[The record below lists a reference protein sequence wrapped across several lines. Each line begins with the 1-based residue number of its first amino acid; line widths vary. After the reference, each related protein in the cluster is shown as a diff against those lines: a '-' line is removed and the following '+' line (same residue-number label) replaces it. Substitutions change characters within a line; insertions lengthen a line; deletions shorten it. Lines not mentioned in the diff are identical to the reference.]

1 MQDFDPGLRDRK
13 FRHREASMKK
23 NLLVFCFL
31 LVLFPY
37 HSVYAKFPVHLGGFV
52 LGEDISHY
60 HHLMDMETCHELPFN
75 EYLEEGQILPQPGF
89 KSGLVAYGMCRNPQ
103 KIVRIKLKFSDSS
116 KAFFEQLLKKYREEL
131 GQPDEYKGDPFQTM
145 IAWKWSFVNERKEK
159 GSLILQHNI
168 MVDDEKM
175 GNSVKLTLTSR
186 IDEERDCFLEKFPE
200 KEPPRIQPQKSKEEL
215 WKLFVPY

>member
-1 MQDFDPGLRDRK
+1 MQDFDPGLWDRK

-116 KAFFEQLLKKYREEL
+116 KAFFERLLKKYREEL